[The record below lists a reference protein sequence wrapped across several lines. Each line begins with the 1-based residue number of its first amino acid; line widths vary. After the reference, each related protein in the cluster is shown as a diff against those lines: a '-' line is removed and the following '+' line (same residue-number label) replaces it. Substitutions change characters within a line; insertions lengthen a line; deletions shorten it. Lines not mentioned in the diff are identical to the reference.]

1 MILLGYS
8 GENSSMDKV
17 SAVQSDAPYSTAVP
31 KAKSASRPQR
41 VQDISSASMGPSHS
55 QLGTLKSVYRLQIM
69 QFYFVIISEV
79 LLIFVRIHCVPFE
92 GG

>member
-1 MILLGYS
+1 MYFLVGYS

-17 SAVQSDAPYSTAVP
+17 SAVQSDTPYSTAVP

-55 QLGTLKSVYRLQIM
+55 QLGTLKSLFRLQIM
-69 QFYFVIISEV
+69 QFFLVIIS
-79 LLIFVRIHCVPFE
+79 ITPF
-92 GG
+92 

>member
-1 MILLGYS
+1 MYFLLGYS
-8 GENSSMDKV
+8 CENSTLDKM
-17 SAVQSDAPYSTAVP
+17 SLDKMSSVQSDAPYSTAVP

-69 QFYFVIISEV
+69 RFFLVIISEV
-79 LLIFVRIHCVPFE
+79 L
-92 GG
+92 